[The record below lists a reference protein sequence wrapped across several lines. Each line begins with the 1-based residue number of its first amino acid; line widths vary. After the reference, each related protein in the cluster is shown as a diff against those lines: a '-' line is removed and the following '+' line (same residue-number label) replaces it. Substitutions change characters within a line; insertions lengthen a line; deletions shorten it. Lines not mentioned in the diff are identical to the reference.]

1 MRKFLSVFLCAVIL
15 SLSLVTGAFAAD
27 ADLHFAVVSDVHY
40 NLPEEELVK
49 TNDDEIFWYAN
60 RRAAMDNESGYIFD
74 EFLKQAKEADYD
86 FVLISGDMAD
96 NGRTTPEEHIV
107 VSKKFAEFER
117 ETGIPVYVIPGN
129 HDYSVYDG
137 ETKLEDMIEY
147 YGEFGYND
155 ALERRD
161 TDFSYVTDL
170 SDDYRLIAVDSCD
183 PSKSTE
189 DGMTEDKVEWV
200 LEQAEKAL
208 SEGKYPILMMHHNL
222 LDHMPLQRIF
232 SHNFIIRNHISVAN
246 RFADAGIKI
255 VFTGHEHCSDVA
267 TYTSLSGNKIYDF
280 ATTSLSMYPI
290 SYRDIT
296 LGDEEISYE
305 SKTIEQIDTNAL
317 INTVGGY
324 TDEMVEAMNSGFNT
338 YAKGYLKAGVQYRL
352 TRSLSMEKLG
362 VSEDSI
368 FYELVYTAVNG
379 LTSVLEM
386 PLYGENSVQELA
398 AEYGIEI
405 PEVDYKTG
413 WDLATELVAYHY
425 SGEEPFNLYSDEIT
439 VFLKTVNLIL
449 LDDLS
454 TVNDEIFLSAANA
467 IFANFGTDSICKD
480 LTKLGASTYGSVTP
494 GQYFLLALVSPL
506 IYEFVADTDGV
517 NDNNGVIEGYGAKTD
532 RLQNIA
538 DNTTYICGKISDY
551 IRLILSIISKIG
563 FIDIPG
569 FTAV

>member
-1 MRKFLSVFLCAVIL
+1 MKKVISVFLCSVIL
-15 SLSLVTGAFAAD
+15 LLSLVTGAFASESG
-27 ADLHFAVVSDVHY
+27 LHFAVVSDIHY
-40 NLPEEELVK
+40 NLPEEALVK

-60 RRAAMDNESGYIFD
+60 RRAAMDNESGFILD
-74 EFLKQAKEADYD
+74 EFLNKAKEENYD
-86 FVLISGDMAD
+86 FVLVSGDMAD

-107 VSKKFAEFER
+107 VSKKLSDFKR

-129 HDYSVYDG
+129 HDYSVYEN
-137 ETKLEDMIEY
+137 ETNLDDMIEY

-155 ALERRD
+155 APVKRKN
-161 TDFSYVTDL
+161 DFSYVIDL
-170 SDDYRLIAVDSCD
+170 SDEYRLIAVDSCD

-200 LEQAEKAL
+200 LEQAEKAADD
-208 SEGKYPILMMHHNL
+208 GKYPILMMHHNL
-222 LDHMPLQRIF
+222 LDHLPLQRIL

-246 RFADAGIKI
+246 KLADAGIKV

-267 TYTSLSGNKIYDF
+267 VCTSVTGNKIYDF

-296 LGDEEISYE
+296 LNEEELVYE
-305 SKTIEQIDTNAL
+305 SKTIEKIDTESLRAAVN
-317 INTVGGY
+317 GY
-324 TDEMVEAMNSGFNT
+324 TDEMLDEMNKDFNA
-338 YAKGYLKAGVQYRL
+338 YAKGYLKAGVRYRL

-368 FYELVYTAVNG
+368 FYDLVFTAVNG
-379 LTSVLEM
+379 LTELLEM
-386 PLYGENSVQELA
+386 PLDGEDGVRALA

-405 PEVDYKTG
+405 PEVDYETG
-413 WDLATELVAYHY
+413 WDLATELVSYHY
-425 SGEEPFNLYSDEIT
+425 SGEEPFELYSDEVT
-439 VFLKTVNLIL
+439 AFLKIVNLIL

-494 GQYFLLALVSPL
+494 GQYFLLALTSPL
-506 IYEFVADTDGV
+506 LYEFVADTDGV
-517 NDNNGVIEGYGAKTD
+517 NDNNGVIEGYGANTD
-532 RLQNIA
+532 KVQNIT
-538 DNTTYICGKISDY
+538 DNITYICDKIATYLNY
-551 IRLILSIISKIG
+551 IFDILSKIG

-569 FTAV
+569 FSA